1 MRFSKSKRN
10 DAAQVN
16 KTTELENADTLVE
29 DDGYPHSWK
38 LVIILLGLA
47 LGIFLVAIDTIIVSV
62 AIPSISTEFKR
73 LSDVGWYGSAY
84 LLTVTA
90 FQPVAGTMFRLYNIK
105 IVYLTS
111 IVIFEGECPF
121 SFSVAP
127 RMCCTYAEI
136 AGSVLC
142 AAAPS
147 SFTLILGR
155 AIAGVGASG
164 LMQGATGTITYI
176 APLQKRPLYIG
187 LVVSAFGISACCS
200 PIIGGVLTVS
210 IPTAE
215 DSRTKN
221 TNLEMITGLDWLA
234 MVFLDVG
241 AQSQSF

>member
-1 MRFSKSKRN
+1 MMKFSKVKRN
-10 DAAQVN
+10 DAA
-16 KTTELENADTLVE
+16 KTDESKELESANPLVE

-111 IVIFEGECPF
+111 IVMFEGECPS
-121 SFSVAP
+121 SFSVAL
-127 RMCCTYAEI
+127 RSCCTYTRL

-176 APLQKRPLYIG
+176 APLRKRPLYIG

-210 IPTAE
+210 VSSAE
-215 DSRTKN
+215 
-221 TNLEMITGLDWLA
+221 
-234 MVFLDVG
+234 
-241 AQSQSF
+241 SFPYLKC